1 MSDLKSPQFGGG
13 GGAPFDDA
21 GFIGKPIT
29 QMTVCATEAIDSIQ
43 VTYGGQQG
51 PRHGGGGG
59 QPHDISLAPG
69 EQIIVVFGRWGDHID
84 QIGFVTQ
91 LPNNDLRTHGPY
103 GANSGHPFYI
113 IGKVD
118 AFYGQAGE
126 YLDAVGVWVQPPVLV
141 SGG

>member
-1 MSDLKSPQFGGG
+1 MSDLKSPQFGEGG
-13 GGAPFDDA
+13 GNPFDDA

-29 QMTVCATEAIDSIQ
+29 QMTVGAGEFIDSIQ

-59 QPHDISLAPG
+59 KPHDISLAPG
-69 EQIIVVFGRWGDHID
+69 EQIIAVFGRSGEYLD

-103 GANSGHPFYI
+103 GGNGGNPFYI
-113 IGKVD
+113 VGKVD
-118 AFYGQAGE
+118 AFYGRSGDD
-126 YLDAVGVWVQPPVLV
+126 LDAVGVWVQPPVLV
-141 SGG
+141 SG